1 MSRPGLRA
9 QIAHHIELPQYR
21 APGCDPSGFPPNRR
35 PRGLDKQQRNLQ
47 TPKAPQGWTTCDT
60 KGRALA
66 SIGSLADRLSR
77 LERPLRTVAGGGL
90 PES

>member
-21 APGCDPSGFPPNRR
+21 APGCDPSGFPTSRR

-47 TPKAPQGWTTCDT
+47 TPKAPQGRTTCDT
-60 KGRALA
+60 KGRAVA
-66 SIGSLADRLSR
+66 SISSLVESLSR